1 MKETKGKD
9 RHYTQHTL
17 FKGILPAAVVLFA
30 IVAVFFFISG
40 IVNRGGEQL
49 QSNAE
54 LALTVTWSGSEYKGT
69 YTGEALNGVPN
80 GEGTFIHEGNEITYT
95 GDWKN
100 GTFNGQGSL
109 TYSDGKWEEGTY
121 KDGKRNG
128 WVRRY
133 DSKSSYKDNI
143 YDNGGK
149 YGVQSEYSKGKLV
162 KETIYANGS
171 SVSEIKKNALKLTGD
186 VIRDKTYVDQYVY
199 VKGKVVFLNED
210 DGSLFFRIKSDSIGM
225 VTGDYSNTAEER
237 RKQAVMPNMSVGD
250 EVTVYASY
258 NGYVEDMVEED
269 LDYYGLSCVYLDPV
283 YGEISNTETVSDTS
297 TDTDAET
304 VTNTNIER
312 GSYASIRL
320 NPYSYNG
327 RLVEQSFVTDLS
339 TYDDGILRVLVH
351 DPSNAEEQYFLR
363 IETEDDSLIYP
374 GQTIGVKGYIRGQ
387 RKIRE
392 FGNDVVLN
400 TEKKEVIKAEYRKY
414 PQIWV
419 NDYQLP

>member
-1 MKETKGKD
+1 M
-9 RHYTQHTL
+9 
-17 FKGILPAAVVLFA
+17 
-30 IVAVFFFISG
+30 
-40 IVNRGGEQL
+40 
-49 QSNAE
+49 
-54 LALTVTWSGSEYKGT
+54 
-69 YTGEALNGVPN
+69 
-80 GEGTFIHEGNEITYT
+80 
-95 GDWKN
+95 
-100 GTFNGQGSL
+100 
-109 TYSDGKWEEGTY
+109 
-121 KDGKRNG
+121 
-128 WVRRY
+128 
-133 DSKSSYKDNI
+133 
-143 YDNGGK
+143 
-149 YGVQSEYSKGKLV
+149 
-162 KETIYANGS
+162 
-171 SVSEIKKNALKLTGD
+171 SEIKKNALKLTGD

-269 LDYYGLSCVYLDPV
+269 LDYYGLSCVYD
-283 YGEISNTETVSDTS
+283 
-297 TDTDAET
+297 T
-304 VTNTNIER
+304 VTNTNNER

-363 IETEDDSLIYP
+363 IESEDESLIYP